1 MKENLI
7 KIIFVVLLVA
17 AAFGVG
23 CLVGLILLLIG
34 ILPSWAKIPA
44 VIVLVVLASV
54 AAYAIAK

>member
-17 AAFGVG
+17 VAFAVG

-44 VIVLVVLASV
+44 VLVLVFLASV
-54 AAYAIAK
+54 AAHAIAK